1 MIILY
6 KVCFNEDRNKR
17 TDLKRPYIKNIQN
30 MITVCLTSVIK
41 QMSREDKIVLFLDGE
56 DPNNVLDTV
65 CSNVSYTINQ
75 YKDIGAAEINNKCIE
90 YINEK
95 VVDKNEIIYLCE
107 DDYLHYSNCLS
118 QMKDFFNM
126 YPDYFCHPT
135 DYPNIYKEKDFKQ
148 TSEII
153 VTKNCHWRSI
163 KSTTYT
169 FAFKKHLFNKW
180 LNHSVFTNINNN
192 LFGAHICNLL
202 YVFDKCFSPIPSL
215 TSHLEVNC
223 LPPCVD
229 THKEFLNY
237 ENL

>member
-1 MIILY
+1 MSKNTDQPKIC
-6 KVCFNEDRNKR
+6 KNPHCFEETCKGEC
-17 TDLKRPYIKNIQN
+17 LECEPVKRPYIKNIQN

-41 QMSREDKIVLFLDGE
+41 QMSKEDKIVLFLDGE
-56 DPNNVLDTV
+56 DSNNVLDTV

-95 VVDKNEIIYLCE
+95 VLDKNEIIYLCE

-169 FAFKKHLFNKW
+169 FAFKKHLFDKW

-192 LFGAHICNLL
+192 LFGCMFSDNHVKICVSDGLL
-202 YVFDKCFSPIPSL
+202 KCKISL
-215 TSHLEVNC
+215 TKSLSFS
-223 LPPCVD
+223 LR
-229 THKEFLNY
+229 
-237 ENL
+237 